1 LICGGEVLGE
11 RWFPREPEVLM
22 DTADYGSGISAR
34 DGMET
39 VDED

>member
-1 LICGGEVLGE
+1 
-11 RWFPREPEVLM
+11 VLM